1 MSQETID
8 FSFLAKLGQKTFEE
22 LKLLRREVAEV
33 RTLSLQS
40 YEFVKRVERRQ
51 AEMRDDLELAV
62 KMELGGSVSHLQT
75 ILEGSLAKI
84 EDKVENALD
93 RIAAIEQNP

>member
-1 MSQETID
+1 MSQKAID
-8 FSFLAKLGQKTFEE
+8 FSFLAKLGQKTFDE
-22 LKLLRREVAEV
+22 LKLVRREVAEI

-51 AEMRDDLELAV
+51 AEMREDLELAV
-62 KMELGGSVSHLQT
+62 KMELGGSIGHLQT
-75 ILEGSLAKI
+75 ILEGALAKI
-84 EDKVENALD
+84 EDKVDNALE

>member
-8 FSFLAKLGQKTFEE
+8 FSFLAKLGQRTFEE
-22 LKLLRREVAEV
+22 LKLLHREVAEI
-33 RTLSLQS
+33 RTLSQQS
-40 YEFVKRVERRQ
+40 YEFVKCVERRQ

-62 KMELGGSVSHLQT
+62 KMELGRSVSHLQT